1 VGCTGEWGWE
11 WTLRGGGMR
20 KVEQRMRMTEHGNG
34 KRRTS
39 NENGGITGMA
49 EHGMTDYSCSLNK

>member
-1 VGCTGEWGWE
+1 
-11 WTLRGGGMR
+11 MR